1 MNEKPDMDSP
11 PPESSDSLDVSG
23 TLSRGSEPKS
33 KSGWAGD
40 DSLNLARRYLND
52 VGFHPLLSA
61 QEETSLS
68 RRARQGE
75 QVARQRLIESNLRL
89 VIKVALRYAGR
100 GLPLMDLIEEGNL
113 GLIRAV
119 EGFDAERGVRFSTY
133 AMFWIRQKIEKALF
147 EQRQPVRMP
156 VNKARRVNLLARTEQ
171 GLLQRLGRE
180 PTLEEVALELG
191 EEAKEIR
198 ALKAYVCQQSSFDQ
212 PSTQNSD
219 RQLSEVIEDH
229 NAADPVEL
237 LHRLAIEGFLEQ
249 WLQSLDDRAREVVR
263 RRFGLEGTER
273 ETLDSVARA
282 MHLNREAV
290 RQIQIRGLLKLR
302 KLLLREGFSAS
313 SLLD

>member
-1 MNEKPDMDSP
+1 MEIVPRDSREP
-11 PPESSDSLDVSG
+11 GCVTDPVSNASEAKSKAAWAGEDSL
-23 TLSRGSEPKS
+23 
-33 KSGWAGD
+33 
-40 DSLNLARRYLND
+40 SLTRRYLND

-61 QEETSLS
+61 QEERSLS

-75 QVARQRLIESNLRL
+75 QAARQRLIESNLRL

-100 GLPLMDLIEEGNL
+100 GLPFMDLVEEGNL

-119 EGFDAERGVRFSTY
+119 EGFDSERGVRFSTY
-133 AMFWIRQKIEKALF
+133 AMFWIRQRIEKALF

-171 GLLQRLGRE
+171 NLLQRLGRE

-198 ALKAYVCQQSSFDQ
+198 ALKAYVRQQSSFDQ
-212 PSTQNSD
+212 PSSPSSD
-219 RQLSEVIEDH
+219 RHLNEVVED
-229 NAADPVEL
+229 NSAVDPVEF
-237 LHRLAIEGFLEQ
+237 LHRLAIESLLEQ
-249 WLQSLDDRAREVVR
+249 WLQSLDDRTSEVMR

-273 ETLDSVARA
+273 ETLESVGRA

-313 SLLD
+313 ALLD

>member
-1 MNEKPDMDSP
+1 VEHVLRESQDPTGEADPVSHDPAVKPKVAWVG
-11 PPESSDSLDVSG
+11 EDSLS
-23 TLSRGSEPKS
+23 
-33 KSGWAGD
+33 
-40 DSLNLARRYLND
+40 LARRYLND

-61 QEETSLS
+61 QEEMSLS

-75 QVARQRLIESNLRL
+75 QAARQRLIESNLRL

-119 EGFDAERGVRFSTY
+119 EGFDSERGVRFSTY

-147 EQRQPVRMP
+147 EQRQPVKMP

-171 GLLQRLGRE
+171 ALLQRLGRE

-198 ALKAYVCQQSSFDQ
+198 ALKAYVRQQSSFDQ
-212 PSTQNSD
+212 PNLPNGD
-219 RQLSEVIEDH
+219 RHLTEVIEDN
-229 NAADPVEL
+229 NAVDPVEF
-237 LHRLAIEGFLEQ
+237 LHRLAIESLLEQ
-249 WLQSLDDRAREVVR
+249 WLQSLDNRAREVVR

-273 ETLDSVARA
+273 ETLDSVGRA

-313 SLLD
+313 ALLD